1 MPLTIII
8 NSSHQYFSV
17 FSSRHVTLRL
27 STVLIEG
34 MPNKIGENPRFLRNK
49 LMEVVYPAA
58 ALAFIVLGVAEL
70 LAAWF

>member
-1 MPLTIII
+1 MQLASELVVGIGA
-8 NSSHQYFSV
+8 
-17 FSSRHVTLRL
+17 L
-27 STVLIEG
+27 VLGFALVWFG

-58 ALAFIVLGVAEL
+58 ALVFIVLGVAEL

>member
-1 MPLTIII
+1 MQLASELVVGIGA
-8 NSSHQYFSV
+8 
-17 FSSRHVTLRL
+17 L
-27 STVLIEG
+27 VLGFALVWFG